1 MPRIVMIGAG
11 SIAFARRLFIDI
23 VSDPALQDG
32 AYVFV
37 DIDEDKLA
45 AISHY
50 GREVVKQHQ
59 LPTEVLSTTD
69 RAEALDGADVVIT
82 AIAVGD
88 ETARQA
94 DVFIPQR
101 YGVEQMVGDTIGPG
115 GVFKGLRTVPAQLAI
130 CRDIEKYCP
139 EAWLLNYTNPM
150 AIATWAMNAA
160 TRVQLVG
167 LCHSVQGTS
176 RQLAG
181 YMDVPYEELDY
192 WVAGINHMAW
202 FLTLERNGEDLY
214 PRLREAMQ
222 DPEVYKKDIIRFE
235 VLRHFDYFVTESTR
249 HMGEYVPYFYKTK
262 EHLPT
267 WGLEAREYRE
277 GWSAE
282 RWQKHAE
289 RLQEELS
296 GSEPVQLRSSEEYA
310 VRIIR
315 SLTTGEPCRIN
326 ASVLNHGIID
336 NLPDGSCVE
345 VPCMV
350 ERRAIRPCRVGA
362 LPPQLA
368 ALNRSNI
375 ALQQSAVEAIL
386 ERDLRKAYYAVALDP
401 LTSAILT
408 LGEIRSMFDEMV
420 EAQREWLADYLD

>member
-1 MPRIVMIGAG
+1 MPKIVMIGAG
-11 SIAFARRLFIDI
+11 SIAFARRLFLDI
-23 VSDPALQDG
+23 ISEPVLQDG
-32 AYVFV
+32 TYVFV
-37 DIDEDKLA
+37 DIDEEKLA

-88 ETARQA
+88 EEARRA

-115 GVFKGLRTVPAQLAI
+115 GVFKALRTVPVQVEI
-130 CRDIEKYCP
+130 CRDIEKRCP
-139 EAWLLNYTNPM
+139 DAWLLNYTNPM
-150 AIATWAMNAA
+150 AIATWAMKAA
-160 TRVQLVG
+160 TTVQLVG

-202 FLTLERNGEDLY
+202 FLTLERDGEDLY
-214 PRLREAMQ
+214 PRLREAMD
-222 DPEVYKKDIIRFE
+222 DPETYKKDVVRFE

-249 HMGEYVPYFYKTK
+249 HMGEYVPYFYKSPD
-262 EHLPT
+262 HLPRY
-267 WGLEAREYRE
+267 GFEARQDRQ
-277 GWSAE
+277 GWTAE
-282 RWQKHAE
+282 RWQRHAE

-296 GSEPVQLRSSEEYA
+296 GSEPVALKPSEEYA

-315 SLTTGEPCRIN
+315 SLTTGQPCRIN
-326 ASVLNHGIID
+326 ASVMNHGIID
-336 NLPDGSCVE
+336 NLPAGSCVE

-368 ALNRSNI
+368 ALNRSNT
-375 ALQQSAVEAIL
+375 ALQQCAVEAIL

-401 LTSAILT
+401 LTSALLT
-408 LGEIRSMFDEMV
+408 LDEIKAMFDEMV
-420 EAQREWLADYLD
+420 AAEREWLTDYVS